1 MSLFDG
7 QPDAPAAS
15 KRVPLASQPLAERM
29 RPRTLAEYSGQH
41 HLLGP
46 GKPLRVQIERDALDQ
61 SGVGSMILWG
71 PPGSGKTTLAKIIA
85 ETTQA
90 NFIEFSAVMS
100 GIKEIKQVMATAA
113 QAAEM
118 HSRTILFVDE
128 IHRFNKAQQDAFLPY
143 VERGTIRLI
152 GATTENPSFEVISA
166 LLSRCRVYV
175 LQPLSE
181 DHIAHLL
188 RRALEDPARGLGSLN
203 LAADDEALA
212 LIANYSSGDCRAA
225 YNTLEVAAQLAQEPN
240 TLEVAAQLPQEPN
253 QPIRAVGAAESN
265 QPIRAVGAADISP
278 ALQRGES
285 VESEE
290 LKSRRDDALKG
301 HDFSRAESAQKDDRA
316 LAPAKTSQPH
326 NRITKEIATEAVQQR
341 VLIYDKNGEEHYNLI
356 SALHKSVR
364 NSDPDAA
371 LYWLARMF
379 AAGEDPLYLARRV
392 VRMAVED
399 IGLAAPEALNLCLS
413 AKEAIDFLGSPE
425 GDLALAEAVVY
436 LCLAPKSNAVY
447 TAYAAVQSEIEHT
460 RQEPVPLH
468 LRNAPTRLMKELDYG
483 RGYLYAHDEEGKVAD
498 MDCLPDSL
506 RGRSYYK
513 PTQEGREKLLAQ
525 RMEDI
530 RTLRLRK
537 HGGA

>member
-1 MSLFDG
+1 
-7 QPDAPAAS
+7 
-15 KRVPLASQPLAERM
+15 
-29 RPRTLAEYSGQH
+29 
-41 HLLGP
+41 
-46 GKPLRVQIERDALDQ
+46 
-61 SGVGSMILWG
+61 MIFWG
-71 PPGSGKTTLAKIIA
+71 PPGVGKTTLAKIIA
-85 ETTQA
+85 ETTKA
-90 NFIEFSAVMS
+90 NFVEFSAVMS
-100 GIKEIKQVMATAA
+100 GIKEIKQVMAAAA

-152 GATTENPSFEVISA
+152 GATTENPSFEIISA

-181 DHIAHLL
+181 ERIVALL
-188 RRALEDPARGLGSLN
+188 RKAVEDKERGLG
-203 LAADDEALA
+203 AIGTDGGRRRART
-212 LIANYSSGDCRAA
+212 DCEL
-225 YNTLEVAAQLAQEPN
+225 LERR
-240 TLEVAAQLPQEPN
+240 LPQRLQHAGSGGATGAGPN
-253 QPIRAVGAAESN
+253 QDGTKHI
-265 QPIRAVGAADISP
+265 DK
-278 ALQRGES
+278 AL
-285 VESEE
+285 
-290 LKSRRDDALKG
+290 
-301 HDFSRAESAQKDDRA
+301 
-316 LAPAKTSQPH
+316 
-326 NRITKEIATEAVQQR
+326 ATEAVQQR
-341 VLIYDKNGEEHYNLI
+341 VLMYDKSGEEHYNLI

-447 TAYAAVQSEIEHT
+447 TAYGAVQQEIEHT

-483 RGYLYAHDEEGKVAD
+483 KGYRYAHDEEGKVAD

-506 RGRSYYK
+506 KGRSYYK
-513 PTQEGREKLLAQ
+513 PTQEGREKALAQ
-525 RMEDI
+525 RMEEI
-530 RTLRLRK
+530 RKIRSGKRT
-537 HGGA
+537 G